1 MTRCS
6 KIYFTVNKGKRY
18 LLPLIKAAGTYLA
31 KIFKSLNMFFGG
43 SLNNFLN
50 GKEWCMVIDDDQKIQ
65 EKKGSNK
72 SL

>member
-1 MTRCS
+1 MRRMTRCS

-18 LLPLIKAAGTYLA
+18 LLPLIKAAGTT
-31 KIFKSLNMFFGG
+31 INMFFGG